1 MKSDIAVIAYCC
13 ESAFTQLGTLVP
25 FVMKESGFSADS
37 GGEDSK
43 LMARLGLCQPKW
55 QQSII
60 PSVSFTL
67 RGLEPELQ

>member
-1 MKSDIAVIAYCC
+1 MKSDIAGL
-13 ESAFTQLGTLVP
+13 FTQLGTSVP
-25 FVMKESGFSADS
+25 FVTKERGSGADN
-37 GGEDSK
+37 GWEDSK

-67 RGLEPELQ
+67 RGLEPELQWWC